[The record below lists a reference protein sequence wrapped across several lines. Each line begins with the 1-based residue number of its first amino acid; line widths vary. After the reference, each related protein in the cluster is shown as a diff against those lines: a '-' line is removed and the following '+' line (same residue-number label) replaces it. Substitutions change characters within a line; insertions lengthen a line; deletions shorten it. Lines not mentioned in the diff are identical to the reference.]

1 LQIIELNMEDQKR
14 KKAIERTNKKVE
26 EKKWVT

>member
-1 LQIIELNMEDQKR
+1 MEDRKR
-14 KKAIERTNKKVE
+14 KKAIERTNKKLE